1 MSFKEK
7 VMTTTKN
14 FIEKYIYSKKTVQE
28 KNVDTKSIN
37 ETKNKTKTKIKTK
50 TKTKTNIKKNDEKL
64 ELEIRKEFNRL
75 NEENQQKKKLS
86 RQSP

>member
-7 VMTTTKN
+7 VVSTTKN

-28 KNVDTKSIN
+28 KNVDTKNKN
-37 ETKNKTKTKIKTK
+37 ETKNKTKTK
-50 TKTKTNIKKNDEKL
+50 TKTNTNEIIKKNDEKL
-64 ELEIRKEFNRL
+64 ELEIKKEFIRL
-75 NEENQQKKKLS
+75 NKENEQKKKLS